1 MADAYP
7 KYEDGEHDL
16 HLKCMHEDAATIK
29 EAVAAGAPVNYTAY
43 DLSPLIAACKSGQIE
58 VALELLKLGAD
69 PNLSAHGGVTALP
82 DYAFKHLEL
91 VRALLEKGAKPDTIG
106 QQDYTAFQQALNY
119 DSDEASEC
127 AVLIIEAGIDVN
139 RLGLYDLS
147 PLMVAVRGRKANV
160 VRALKKCA
168 DLDLNYKL
176 EGKTA
181 LDMAREGEDTEIIEI
196 LS

>member
-43 DLSPLIAACKSGQIE
+43 DLSPLIAACKSVQID

-82 DYAFKHLEL
+82 DYAWKYPEL
-91 VRALLEKGAKPDTIG
+91 VKALLEKGAKPDAIG
-106 QQDYTAFQQALNY
+106 QQDYTALQQALNE
-119 DSDEASEC
+119 DRAEV

-139 RLGLYDLS
+139 RLGDYDQS
-147 PLMVAVRGRKANV
+147 PLMMAVSRRNIDV
-160 VRALKKCA
+160 IRALKKCA
-168 DLDLNYKL
+168 DLDLNYKR

-181 LDMAREGEDTEIIEI
+181 LDMARENMDTEIIEI
-196 LS
+196 LN

>member
-1 MADAYP
+1 MADAYT

-43 DLSPLIAACKSGQIE
+43 DLSPLIAACKSVQID

-82 DYAFKHLEL
+82 DYAWKYPEL
-91 VRALLEKGAKPDTIG
+91 VKALLEKGAKPDAIG
-106 QQDYTAFQQALNY
+106 QQDYTALQQALNE
-119 DSDEASEC
+119 DRAEV

-139 RLGLYDLS
+139 RLGDYDQS
-147 PLMVAVRGRKANV
+147 PLMMAVSRRNIDV
-160 VRALKKCA
+160 IRALKKCA
-168 DLDLNYKL
+168 DLDLNYKR

-181 LDMAREGEDTEIIEI
+181 LDMARENMDTEIIEI
-196 LS
+196 LN

>member
-16 HLKCMHEDAATIK
+16 HLKCMYEDAATIK

-82 DYAFKHLEL
+82 DYAWKYPEL
-91 VRALLEKGAKPDTIG
+91 VKALLEKGAKPDAIG
-106 QQDYTAFQQALNY
+106 QQDYTALQQALNE
-119 DSDEASEC
+119 DRAEV

-139 RLGLYDLS
+139 RLGDYDQS
-147 PLMVAVRGRKANV
+147 PLMMAVSRRNIDV
-160 VRALKKCA
+160 IRALKKCA
-168 DLDLNYKL
+168 DLDLNYKR

-181 LDMAREGEDTEIIEI
+181 LDMARENMDTEIIEI
-196 LS
+196 LN

>member
-82 DYAFKHLEL
+82 DYAWKYPEL
-91 VRALLEKGAKPDTIG
+91 VKALLEKGAKPDAIG
-106 QQDYTAFQQALNY
+106 QQDYTALQQALNE
-119 DSDEASEC
+119 DRAEV

-139 RLGLYDLS
+139 RLGDYDQS
-147 PLMVAVRGRKANV
+147 PLMMAVSRRNIDV
-160 VRALKKCA
+160 IRALKKCA
-168 DLDLNYKL
+168 DLDLNYKR

-181 LDMAREGEDTEIIEI
+181 LDMARENMDTEIIEI
-196 LS
+196 LN